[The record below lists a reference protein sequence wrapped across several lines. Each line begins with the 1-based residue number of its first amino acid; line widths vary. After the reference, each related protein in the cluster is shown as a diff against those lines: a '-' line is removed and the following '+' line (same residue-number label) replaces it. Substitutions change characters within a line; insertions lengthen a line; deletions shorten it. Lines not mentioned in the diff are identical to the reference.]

1 MVLVCGMDEAGR
13 GPILGPLVMCG
24 VLIAK
29 EDEKKLKDLGVKD
42 SKLMTPK
49 QREQMFQLIKNI
61 VTDFEIIKI
70 QPKEIDEAVNSKT
83 DNLNWLE
90 ARGNIK
96 IMKKLKPDEVVIDC
110 PSTNVK
116 AFTEY
121 LEKDV
126 KNVKIHCAHHADRDF
141 ATVSAASIL
150 AKVTRDKE
158 VEKIKEE
165 IGIDFGSGYMSV
177 PKTKAFLDKYWNKYP
192 DLFRKSWQPYK
203 NISSGESQSKLT

>member
-29 EDEKKLKDLGVKD
+29 EDETKLKNLGVKD

-49 QREQMFQLIKNI
+49 QREQIFQLIKNT
-61 VTDFEIIKI
+61 VTDFEILKI
-70 QPKEIDEAVNSKT
+70 EPKEIDEAVNSKT

-96 IMKKLKPDEVVIDC
+96 IMRKLKPDEVYIDC

-121 LEKDV
+121 LEKDI
-126 KNVKIHCAHHADRDF
+126 KNTKIHCAHHADRDF
-141 ATVSAASIL
+141 PTVAAASIL
-150 AKVTRDKE
+150 AKVTRDIE
-158 VEKIKEE
+158 IEKIKKG
-165 IGIDFGSGYMSV
+165 IGIDFGSGYLSD
-177 PKTKAFLDKYWNKYP
+177 PKTKAFLEKYWNKYP
-192 DLFRKSWQPYK
+192 DLFRKSWKPYQDLASNEK
-203 NISSGESQSKLT
+203 QKRLA